1 MINQIAFTIMLA
13 VVALAAIYI
22 VWWTNKQERNEER
35 KQEGR

>member
-1 MINQIAFTIMLA
+1 MLA
-13 VVALAAIYI
+13 AVVFAAIYI